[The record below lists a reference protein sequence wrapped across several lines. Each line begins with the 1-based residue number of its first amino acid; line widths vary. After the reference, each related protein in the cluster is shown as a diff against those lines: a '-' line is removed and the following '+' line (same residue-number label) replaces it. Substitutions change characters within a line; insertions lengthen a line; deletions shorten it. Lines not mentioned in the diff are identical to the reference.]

1 MTNRTDEMRDLSV
14 EDRNERIALAGLVVH
29 DLRPVLLEKL
39 KHRLAFARV
48 PLAPLNDGP
57 EVA

>member
-14 EDRNERIALAGLVVH
+14 EDRNERIAFAGSVVH
-29 DLRPVLLEKL
+29 DLRPLLMEKL
-39 KHRLAFARV
+39 KHRSAFARV
-48 PLAPLNDGP
+48 PLAPPNDGP